1 MQEEFFTNE
10 ELRILSDGI
19 LSLVRNTNNAINL
32 MTDKTV
38 IKALEDLNGKYKELN
53 CKVCMLIK

>member
-1 MQEEFFTNE
+1 MQEQVFTND

-32 MTDKTV
+32 MTDKAV

-53 CKVCMLIK
+53 CKVCMMIK

>member
-1 MQEEFFTNE
+1 MPEEIFTNE

-19 LSLVRNTNNAINL
+19 LSLVRNTNDAINL
-32 MTDKTV
+32 MTDNAV

-53 CKVCMLIK
+53 CKVCALIK